1 MYEHVWSKYLPVI
14 RILLKKSAVAE
25 QKMGLN
31 RTDFEKGNRN
41 RKPACSFNIELENG
55 RFVTLSQSA
64 PAKDLVST
72 LLADDVTKGLLKQN
86 HYTISLNT
94 DFQLRITNSTSAVNV
109 AGKELPANEENGGG

>member
-14 RILLKKSAVAE
+14 RILLKKSAVEE

-41 RKPACSFNIELENG
+41 RKPACSFNIELANG

-64 PAKDLVST
+64 PAKDLVLT
-72 LLADDVTKGLLKQN
+72 LLGDDVTKGLLKQN
-86 HYTISLNT
+86 HYTISLNS
-94 DFQLRITNSTSAVNV
+94 DFQLSITNSTPPVNGT
-109 AGKELPANEENGGG
+109 GKELAGNEENGAG